1 MLLYTLY
8 SGYLK
13 VDLDKIAL
21 RAEAGYFDVTSK
33 FITYTD
39 MWKTIASRHAGIVQ
53 YSKSGKRKKGRHD

>member
-53 YSKSGKRKKGRHD
+53 